1 MEVEYEVF
9 WGDQA
14 RLGGID
20 DLILVSA
27 NEAKS
32 PMWQQALGELN
43 KRQLMVRF
51 IFDEG
56 HQAFIADDFRN
67 ALKNLTEL
75 RQFPMQL
82 VVLSCCSHN

>member
-1 MEVEYEVF
+1 
-9 WGDQA
+9 
-14 RLGGID
+14 
-20 DLILVSA
+20 
-27 NEAKS
+27 
-32 PMWQQALGELN
+32 MWQQALGELN